1 MAARIALGLVLMWAG
16 TAKLVQPAW
25 PATAASFGAPSWLI
39 PVLPWT
45 ELVLGSL
52 LVPGVGLPWTAL
64 AALVLLAAFTVAVA
78 VKLRRGEAVPCGCF
92 GETSPAPVRGDSL
105 VRNLVLCGLAVA
117 AAVGGGQGPAVALLG
132 IAGAVLIVFESR
144 ARTTARR

>member
-39 PVLPWT
+39 PVLPWA

-64 AALVLLAAFTVAVA
+64 VALVLLATFTVAVA
-78 VKLRRGEAVPCGCF
+78 VKLGKGADVPCGCF
-92 GETSPAPVRGDSL
+92 GETSAAPVRWDSL

-117 AAVGGGQGPAVALLG
+117 AAVGGGHGPGAALLG
-132 IAGAVLIVFESR
+132 IGVAFLVIFESR
-144 ARTTARR
+144 ARTPARR